1 MSEVSKHCTIFS
13 DLGAH
18 IDGFIAVVAH
28 TIVVGASKSNP
39 VGNWLFLDKKKNS
52 SSTLYVG
59 TGTAVKK
66 NLKYVAVSVQLFHCR
81 SVNID

>member
-39 VGNWLFLDKKKNS
+39 VGNWLSLDKKKQQQYFICGYRDS
-52 SSTLYVG
+52 G
-59 TGTAVKK
+59 KK
-66 NLKYVAVSVQLFHCR
+66 KLKCVAVSVLLFHCR